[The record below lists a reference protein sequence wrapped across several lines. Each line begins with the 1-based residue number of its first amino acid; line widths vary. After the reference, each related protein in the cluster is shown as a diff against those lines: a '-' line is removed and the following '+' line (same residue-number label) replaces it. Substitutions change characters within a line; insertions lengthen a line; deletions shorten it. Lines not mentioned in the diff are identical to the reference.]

1 MAYEKSDGPVQKKSK
16 TVRLTVLVLIL
27 IFSTFL
33 GITHIYPLAGWTP
46 PPIDSFCPFGGIES
60 AFSLIFTGKM
70 LQRIAWSSFV
80 LLLAT
85 LIVALLF
92 RRSFCGNICPLGTLQ
107 ELFARLGKKIF
118 GKTYQVSSK
127 IDKSARYL
135 KYVALVI
142 FVLLTWKAGT
152 MVIRPYD
159 PWVAYHH
166 LASSDLFPDSTIGF
180 IVLVLSFIGSL
191 AYDRVFCKY
200 LCPMGGFLALLY
212 RVGRFRVRRNETT
225 CIHCKKCDQVCPVN
239 IPVESGVDVT
249 SAECINCNECV
260 NACPVKDTLFVSG
273 PKNTKIKPSSVLW
286 ITLAIFVVVTGIA
299 SFSGGFEWK
308 MQKLEEKIIQTGLF
322 NPDAIT
328 GRDTFSG
335 VAEASKISKD
345 LFLKRFKI
353 SEEEFNKPIRD
364 VAHKPNSGFET
375 EDVRKFVHE
384 QMKSK

>member
-1 MAYEKSDGPVQKKSK
+1 MAYEKGDSQGQKTSK
-16 TVRLTVLVLIL
+16 AIRLTVLVVIL
-27 IFSTFL
+27 AFSTFF
-33 GITHIYPLAGWTP
+33 GIAHQYSPGGWTP

-60 AFSLIFTGKM
+60 AFGLIFTGKM

-85 LIVALLF
+85 LIVAFIF

-107 ELFARLGKKIF
+107 ELFARLGKKVF
-118 GKTYQVSSK
+118 GKTLQVNSR
-127 IDKSARYL
+127 IDKPARYL
-135 KYVALVI
+135 KYVALIV

-166 LASSDLFPDSTIGF
+166 LLSSDLFAEFTIGF
-180 IVLVLSFIGSL
+180 IVLVLSLIGSL

-212 RVGRFRVRRNETT
+212 KFGWFRVRKNETT

-239 IPVESGVDVT
+239 IPVESGIDVT

-273 PKNTKIKPSSVLW
+273 PKTTQIKPSSVLW
-286 ITLAIFVVVTGIA
+286 ITLVIFVMVTGVA

-308 MQKLEEKIIQTGLF
+308 MLKATERAVQTGAF
-322 NPDAIT
+322 NPDTIT
-328 GRDTFSG
+328 GRDTFAG
-335 VAEASKISKD
+335 VAEVSKVPKE
-345 LFLKRFKI
+345 LFMKRFGI
-353 SEEEFNKPIRD
+353 SEDDLAKPIRD

-375 EDVRKFVHE
+375 EDVRKFVRE

>member
-1 MAYEKSDGPVQKKSK
+1 MAYEKSDGQGQKMSK
-16 TVRLTVLVLIL
+16 AIRLTVLIVIL
-27 IFSTFL
+27 IFSTFV
-33 GITHIYPLAGWTP
+33 GIIHIYPLTGWTP

-60 AFSLIFTGKM
+60 AFALIFTGKM

-85 LIVALLF
+85 LIVAFIF

-107 ELFARLGKKIF
+107 ELFARLGGKIF
-118 GKTYQVSSK
+118 GKRYQVNSK
-127 IDKSARYL
+127 IDKPARYL
-135 KYVALVI
+135 KYVALVV

-166 LASSDLFPDSTIGF
+166 LTSSDLFPDSTIGF
-180 IVLVLSFIGSL
+180 IVLVASLIGSL

-212 RVGRFRVRRNETT
+212 RVGRFRVRRNDAT

-239 IPVESGVDVT
+239 IPVESGIDVT
-249 SAECINCNECV
+249 SSECINCNECV

-273 PKNTKIKPSSVLW
+273 PKNTRVKPSSVLW
-286 ITLAIFVVVTGIA
+286 ITLAIFVAVAGIA

-308 MQKLEEKIIQTGLF
+308 MEKLQEKIIQTGVF

-328 GRDTFSG
+328 GRDTFAA
-335 VAEASKISKD
+335 VAEASKIPKE
-345 LFLKRFKI
+345 LFMKRFRI
-353 SEEEFNKPIRD
+353 SEDELTKPIRD
-364 VAHKPNSGFET
+364 LAHKPNSGFET
-375 EDVRKFVHE
+375 GDVRKFVSE

>member
-1 MAYEKSDGPVQKKSK
+1 
-16 TVRLTVLVLIL
+16 
-27 IFSTFL
+27 
-33 GITHIYPLAGWTP
+33 
-46 PPIDSFCPFGGIES
+46 
-60 AFSLIFTGKM
+60 M

-85 LIVALLF
+85 LIVAFIF

-107 ELFARLGKKIF
+107 ELFARLGKKVF
-118 GKTYQVSSK
+118 GKTLQVNPR
-127 IDKSARYL
+127 IDKPARYL
-135 KYVALVI
+135 KYVALIV
-142 FVLLTWKAGT
+142 FVLLTWMAGT

-166 LASSDLFPDSTIGF
+166 LLSSDLFAEFTIGF
-180 IVLVLSFIGSL
+180 IVLVLSLIGSL

-212 RVGRFRVRRNETT
+212 KFGWFRVRKNETT

-239 IPVESGVDVT
+239 IPVESGIDVT

-273 PKNTKIKPSSVLW
+273 PKTTQIKPSSVLW
-286 ITLAIFVVVTGIA
+286 ITLVIFVMVTGVA

-308 MQKLEEKIIQTGLF
+308 MLKATERAVQTGAF
-322 NPDAIT
+322 NPDTIT
-328 GRDTFSG
+328 GRDTFAG
-335 VAEASKISKD
+335 VAEVSKVPKE
-345 LFLKRFKI
+345 LFMKRFGI
-353 SEEEFNKPIRD
+353 SEDDLAKPIRD

-375 EDVRKFVHE
+375 EDVRKFVRE

>member
-1 MAYEKSDGPVQKKSK
+1 MAYEKSDGPGQEKSK
-16 TVRLTVLVLIL
+16 AARMTVLVLIL

-33 GITHIYPLAGWTP
+33 GFIHIYPTGGWTP

-85 LIVALLF
+85 LIVAFLF

-118 GKTYQVSSK
+118 GKRYQVSSG
-127 IDKSARYL
+127 IDKPARYL
-135 KYVALVI
+135 KYVALVV
-142 FVLLTWKAGT
+142 FVLLTWAAGT

-166 LASSDLFPDSTIGF
+166 LTSSDLFTDSTIGF
-180 IVLVLSFIGSL
+180 IVLVLSLIGSL

-212 RVGRFRVRRNETT
+212 RFGRFRVRRNEAT

-239 IPVESGVDVT
+239 IPVESGGDVT
-249 SAECINCNECV
+249 SSECINCNECV

-273 PKNTKIKPSSVLW
+273 PKTTRIKPSSVLW
-286 ITLAIFVVVTGIA
+286 ITLVIFVVVAGVA

-308 MQKLEEKIIQTGLF
+308 MAKITKEVIQSGAF
-322 NPDAIT
+322 NPNAIT
-328 GRDTFSG
+328 GRDTFAA
-335 VAEASKISKD
+335 VAAASRIPKE
-345 LFLKRFKI
+345 LFMKTFKI
-353 SEEEFNKPIRD
+353 SEEEFNKEIREA
-364 VAHKPNSGFET
+364 AHKPNSGFET
-375 EDVRKFVHE
+375 EDVRKFVRE